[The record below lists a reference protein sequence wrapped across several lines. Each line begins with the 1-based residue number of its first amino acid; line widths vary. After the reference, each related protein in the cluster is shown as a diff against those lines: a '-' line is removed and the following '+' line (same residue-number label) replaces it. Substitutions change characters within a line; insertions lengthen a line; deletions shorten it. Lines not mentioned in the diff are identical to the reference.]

1 MASMK
6 FSKQKLLFLTAMI
19 IFGTIGLFR
28 RNVLLPSSVIALA
41 RGIIGTAVLL
51 LVGSVKKSGISS
63 TNLKKVMPKLI
74 ISGAAIGF
82 NWILLFESY
91 CYTSIATA
99 TLCYYMAPVF
109 VIIASTI
116 LFRETINHQ
125 QMICV
130 ITAVIG
136 MIFVCGVVDSQEP
149 IALQGILLGLAAAVL
164 YAFVILMN
172 KKITGVDALTKTA
185 MQLLFASAAL
195 LPYVLITVDSS
206 LLVFGAHSIL
216 LLLIMGAVHTG
227 LAYLL
232 YFASMTHM
240 EAKSIAL
247 MSYVDPVVAILLS
260 AWLLG
265 EKLTILGALGA
276 VIVLVSAYFS
286 ENAAG

>member
-1 MASMK
+1 MK
-6 FSKQKLLFLTAMI
+6 LSNQKFLFLTAMI

-28 RNVLLPSSVIALA
+28 RNVLLPSSVIALV
-41 RGIIGTAVLL
+41 RGVVGTAVLL
-51 LVGSVKKSGISS
+51 FVNYLKKNSASG
-63 TNLKKVMPKLI
+63 TNLKAAMPKLI

-109 VIIASTI
+109 VIIASTV
-116 LFRETINHQ
+116 LFRESINRRQ
-125 QMICV
+125 IFCV
-130 ITAVIG
+130 FAAVIG
-136 MIFVCGVVDSQEP
+136 MIFVCGVLDSREP
-149 IALQGILLGLAAAVL
+149 IAIRGILLGLAAAVL

-172 KKITGVDALTKTA
+172 KRITGVDALAKTS

-195 LPYVLITVDSS
+195 LPYVLLTVDHSQ
-206 LLVFGAHSIL
+206 LVFDGHSII

-247 MSYVDPVVAILLS
+247 MSYIDPVVAIILS
-260 AWLLG
+260 ALLIG
-265 EKLTILGALGA
+265 EKLTFLGALGA
-276 VIVLVSAYFS
+276 VIVLVSAYLS

>member
-1 MASMK
+1 MK

-149 IALQGILLGLAAAVL
+149 IALRGILLGLAAAVL

-172 KKITGVDALTKTA
+172 KKIAGVDALTKTA

-260 AWLLG
+260 ACLLG

>member
-1 MASMK
+1 MK

-149 IALQGILLGLAAAVL
+149 IALRGILLGLAAAVL

-206 LLVFGAHSIL
+206 LFMFGAHSIL

>member
-1 MASMK
+1 MK

-136 MIFVCGVVDSQEP
+136 MVFVCGVVDSQEP
-149 IALQGILLGLAAAVL
+149 IALRGILLGLAAAVL
-164 YAFVILMN
+164 YAFAILMN